1 MGHSVATGEAS
12 KKVFNDNDTSCESEV
27 EVNMKDYYVIRHE
40 TVAKSVSGPIEID
53 FGYAISHQ
61 SFLKGGGGRGKKFV
75 KKRKSNSKQFLNT
88 PVFSQVQ
95 TGNTSGDN
103 NSTDV
108 EDLAAATVEDDH
120 HDADDEKNNSRKL
133 MTYQEFLESLKIS
146 RSDPSCFVQNSTCLD
161 DNTVE

>member
-61 SFLKGGGGRGKKFV
+61 SFLKGGGRGKKFV
-75 KKRKSNSKQFLNT
+75 KKRKSNSKQILNT

-95 TGNTSGDN
+95 TGNTSADN
-103 NSTDV
+103 NFTDV
-108 EDLAAATVEDDH
+108 EDLADATVEDDDH
-120 HDADDEKNNSRKL
+120 HDADDKKNNSRKL
-133 MTYQEFLESLKIS
+133 MTCQEFLESLKIF
-146 RSDPSCFVQNSTCLD
+146 RSDPCLVKNSTCLD
-161 DNTVE
+161 DNTVD